1 MGTTAKYPHLSI
13 RIKRDDMKFLAN
25 VISILPV
32 VFVLGCWKDGDI
44 KAKSA
49 SGDSADVLVVVGSR
63 TYTKGDLVK
72 DIDFR
77 VKYTK
82 YMRPDCDPKILQTL
96 ALKASEQ
103 LVPAFIQNAIVSFSF
118 DQYAK
123 TNGHFAVAVDKIRSD
138 IESKYVEAMS
148 SKTNF
153 NKIREDMKKLGIL
166 EAFDRNFENELKT
179 DALMKN
185 VYSNAYPIGEEEI
198 RRFHKAVVLTNG
210 DSAKTNE
217 LIAATMTNVVR
228 SLKNGADFYEM
239 HDKYDMSPEFAKVDF
254 GAQYIEADFKDMPGL
269 WEKLRGMEEGETTDV
284 VDAIDSW
291 HIYKIEAK
299 IPADN
304 SNSNEESLKLSRI
317 YFRRAGTF
325 EPYTDQEVIEALT
338 PIRNE
343 KILELITAIEVPHLK
358 IEYPCGVDYFKSKQF
373 EKLDEFIKKIKAA
386 YERLDKLRNSAESA
400 TSTNQTNLATNNQAN
415 SEVITNGR

>member
-1 MGTTAKYPHLSI
+1 
-13 RIKRDDMKFLAN
+13 MKTWAF
-25 VISILPV
+25 VISIVSV
-32 VFVLGCWKDGDI
+32 VFMLGCGKDGDI
-44 KAKSA
+44 KDSDVKAKSVL
-49 SGDSADVLVVVGSR
+49 GDSADVLVVVGSR
-63 TYTKGDLVK
+63 IYTKGDLLK

-82 YMRPDCDPKILQTL
+82 YMKPDCDAKILQTV

-103 LVPAFIQNAIVSFSF
+103 LVPAFIQNAIISHSF
-118 DQYAK
+118 DQYVK
-123 TNGHFAVAVDKIRSD
+123 TNGHFAVGVGKIRSD
-138 IESKYVEAMS
+138 IESKYVEAKPS
-148 SKTNF
+148 AKNF
-153 NKIREDMKKLGIL
+153 NQIRDDMGKLGIL

-179 DALMKN
+179 DVLVKN

-217 LIAATMTNVVR
+217 LIAATMTNVIR
-228 SLKNGADFYEM
+228 SLKSGADFYKMYE
-239 HDKYDMSPEFAKVDF
+239 KYDMSPDFTKVDF
-254 GAQYIEADFKDMPGL
+254 GTEYIEADFKDMPGL
-269 WEKLRGMEEGETTDV
+269 WEKLCGMEVGETTDI

-291 HIYKIEAK
+291 HIYRIEAK
-299 IPADN
+299 ISADN
-304 SNSNEESLKLSRI
+304 SNSKEMTLKLSRI

-343 KILELITAIEVPHLK
+343 KILELITALEVPHLK

-373 EKLDEFIKKIKAA
+373 EKLDEFIKKVKAA
-386 YERLDKLRNSAESA
+386 YERWDKLRNSAENTA
-400 TSTNQTNLATNNQAN
+400 STNLINHATNNHTN